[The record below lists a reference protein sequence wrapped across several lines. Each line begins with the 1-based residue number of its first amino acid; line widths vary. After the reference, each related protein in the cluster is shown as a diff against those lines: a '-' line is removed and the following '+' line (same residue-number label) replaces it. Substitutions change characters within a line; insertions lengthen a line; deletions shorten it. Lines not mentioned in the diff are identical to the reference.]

1 MKIVDRTPFRTD
13 TGEIDVMGRVQGT
26 LKYGL
31 SWFARV
37 QAQDKV
43 IAILDKVLGAGFVML
58 RNITLPDTEIDL
70 PLVLVGPPGIYLI
83 NVTHERG
90 VYRAKDEEWGTIV
103 GEKFVPASINQVQR
117 TLKLGRVL
125 QIYLDRAGYKNTLV
139 VDPILMSAE
148 PGMHIE
154 STRPAV
160 RVVMSDALERFGISI
175 SQARPVLEAKQLSG
189 ITHTI
194 LEGPKEQA
202 PSSAQTA
209 AFSPATPPSSD
220 RETSVETYSSAPQ
233 QDSVSSLSA
242 EDFGFSFD
250 EKPQTR
256 QPAVSPRAQAPS
268 QPAARPVN
276 TPPSPPP
283 ARSIPPSLSQEIPD
297 FMSSDFQ
304 GSGFQ
309 DSDFHFQDLGTQDFE
324 SPKVESQVPE
334 PSQPLTHSQ
343 PFEAEQPVS
352 SPRAEVK
359 PKAAGP
365 VKKKGLFGLTNMQLI
380 ILVVILLFWLCSMAA
395 FGGYIYYSLN
405 V

>member
-43 IAILDKVLGAGFVML
+43 IAILDKVLGAGFIML

-70 PLVLVGPPGIYLI
+70 PLVLIGPPGIYLI

-125 QIYLDRAGYKNTLV
+125 QIYLDRAGYKNMLV

-175 SQARPVLEAKQLSG
+175 SQARPALEAKQLSG

-194 LEGPKEQA
+194 LEGPKEKAPAAAPAA
-202 PSSAQTA
+202 PS
-209 AFSPATPPSSD
+209 SPATPSSSD
-220 RETSVETYSSAPQ
+220 REASAESYSSAPQ

-256 QPAVSPRAQAPS
+256 QQAVSPRAQAPS
-268 QPAARPVN
+268 QPAARPSN
-276 TPPSPPP
+276 TPSSPP
-283 ARSIPPSLSQEIPD
+283 RPPSTSQEIPD
-297 FMSSDFQ
+297 FQSFGFQ
-304 GSGFQ
+304 ESGFQ
-309 DSDFHFQDLGTQDFE
+309 DTDFHFQDLETQDFE
-324 SPKVESQVPE
+324 SPEVESLIPE
-334 PSQPLTHSQ
+334 PSQALAHSQ
-343 PFEAEQPVS
+343 PFGTEHSVS
-352 SPRAEVK
+352 SPRAENK
-359 PKAAGP
+359 PKAAP
-365 VKKKGLFGLTNMQLI
+365 VKKKGLFGLTNAQLI
-380 ILVVILLFWLCSMAA
+380 ILVVILLCWLCSMAL
-395 FGGYIYYSLN
+395 FGGYIYYSLK